1 MNEPSPPAEDPVS
14 PPATDVQRILMDRAR
29 ALAARAQEKPPRRPM
44 QVVASIVF
52 AVLVVLVIG
61 GAINAFLAAM
71 QRTMRLMDEQEKA
84 EEAKRVEEERKAP
97 MPAFVVPDDPQSP
110 PKSDH

>member
-52 AVLVVLVIG
+52 AVLVVLCNLIADV
-61 GAINAFLAAM
+61 LYAALDP
-71 QRTMRLMDEQEKA
+71 RL
-84 EEAKRVEEERKAP
+84 R
-97 MPAFVVPDDPQSP
+97 
-110 PKSDH
+110 HG